1 MLFLFVELEV
11 FDLFELPLLELLFVV
26 FLFVLPLPD
35 VLDNVDLLEELL
47 LGVLEPMFSPEELP
61 ADGLA
66 VVLGEVEFPGTEDAL
81 GADVV
86 LGEDSD
92 ALRDPD

>member
-35 VLDNVDLLEELL
+35 VLDDVDLLEELL
-47 LGVLEPMFSPEELP
+47 LGVLEPMFSPEETS
-61 ADGLA
+61 G
-66 VVLGEVEFPGTEDAL
+66 
-81 GADVV
+81 
-86 LGEDSD
+86 
-92 ALRDPD
+92 

>member
-35 VLDNVDLLEELL
+35 VLDDVDLLEELL

-61 ADGLA
+61 GWMA
-66 VVLGEVEFPGTEDAL
+66 
-81 GADVV
+81 
-86 LGEDSD
+86 
-92 ALRDPD
+92 